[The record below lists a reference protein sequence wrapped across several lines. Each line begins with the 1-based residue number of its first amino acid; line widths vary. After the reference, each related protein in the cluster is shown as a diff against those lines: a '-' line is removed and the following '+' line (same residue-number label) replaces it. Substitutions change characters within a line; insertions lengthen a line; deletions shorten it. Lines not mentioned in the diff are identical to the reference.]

1 MDSTRQSFWQL
12 ITLSAILPVVGFWPA
27 LFSQSQQPVLAQ
39 EEGAVE
45 AKTDVATHYFPL
57 PQVEEYNVKR
67 TMRLTVT
74 AYSSSP
80 DETDADPFTTASG
93 ARVRP
98 GVIAHNGL
106 PFGTRVRFPD
116 AFGEK
121 IFVVQDRLHPRKGY
135 YIADLWM
142 PSKQEAER
150 WGAQILTMQVL
161 GN

>member
-1 MDSTRQSFWQL
+1 MDTTRQSFWQL

-27 LFSQSQQPVLAQ
+27 LFTQPHQQVLAQ
-39 EEGAVE
+39 EEGAIE
-45 AKTDVATHYFPL
+45 TATDESARYFPL
-57 PQVEEYNVKR
+57 PQVEEYDVKR

-93 ARVRP
+93 ARVRS

-106 PFGTRVRFPD
+106 PFGTRVRFPQV
-116 AFGEK
+116 FGDK

-142 PSKQEAER
+142 PSKKEAQQ
-150 WGAQILTMQVL
+150 WGAKILTMEVL